1 MDDVE
6 WLLSTLSA
14 ELEVRPPTSRRREA
28 RYLAGNCVKLYHGE
42 RLIAYA
48 EMRMVGRHM
57 EISTVLVDAKYR
69 GQGKGKELIKKALKS
84 ITCDKILCCTK
95 NPAMAKVLHDLGFT
109 VKKWP
114 GFYTYT
120 ILSINTLRRLFSML
134 LRFEFKRIW
143 QQGKGIHTYDMFVI
157 EEK

>member
-6 WLLSTLSA
+6 WLLSTLSS

-28 RYLAGNCVKLYHGE
+28 KYLAGNCVKLYQGKQ
-42 RLIAYA
+42 LIAYA

-57 EISTVLVDAKYR
+57 EISTVLVDSNYR
-69 GQGKGKELIKKALKS
+69 GQGKGKELIKKALES
-84 ITCDKILCCTK
+84 ITCDRILCCTK

-120 ILSINTLRRLFSML
+120 ILSINTIRRLFSML

>member
-6 WLLSTLSA
+6 WLLSTLSS

-28 RYLAGNCVKLYHGE
+28 KYLAGNCVKLYHGKQ
-42 RLIAYA
+42 LIAYA

-57 EISTVLVDAKYR
+57 EISTVLVDSNYR
-69 GQGKGKELIKKALKS
+69 GQGKGKELIKKALES

-95 NPAMAKVLHDLGFT
+95 NPAMAKVLHELGFT

-120 ILSINTLRRLFSML
+120 ILSINTIRRLFSML

>member
-28 RYLAGNCVKLYHGE
+28 RYLAGNCVKLYPGE
-42 RLIAYA
+42 QLIAYA

-69 GQGKGKELIKKALKS
+69 GQGKGKELIKKALDT
-84 ITCDKILCCTK
+84 ITCEMILCCTK
-95 NPAMAKVLHDLGFT
+95 NPAMAKVLRDLGFT
-109 VKKWP
+109 VKQWP
-114 GFYTYT
+114 GSYTYL
-120 ILSINTLRRLFSML
+120 ILSINTIRRLFSML

>member
-6 WLLSTLSA
+6 WLLSTLSS

-28 RYLAGNCVKLYHGE
+28 KYLAGNCVKLYHGKQ
-42 RLIAYA
+42 LIAYA

-57 EISTVLVDAKYR
+57 EISTVLVDSNYR
-69 GQGKGKELIKKALKS
+69 GQGKGKELIKKALES

-120 ILSINTLRRLFSML
+120 ILSINTIRRLFSML

-157 EEK
+157 EQK

>member
-6 WLLSTLSA
+6 WLLSTLSS

-28 RYLAGNCVKLYHGE
+28 KYLAGNCVKLYHGKQ
-42 RLIAYA
+42 LIAYA

-69 GQGKGKELIKKALKS
+69 GQGKGKELIKKAVDS

-95 NPAMAKVLHDLGFT
+95 NLAMAKVLHDLGFT

-120 ILSINTLRRLFSML
+120 ILSINTIRRLFSML

>member
-42 RLIAYA
+42 QLIAYA

-69 GQGKGKELIKKALKS
+69 GQGKGKELIKKALDT
-84 ITCDKILCCTK
+84 ITCEKILCCTK
-95 NPAMAKVLHDLGFT
+95 NPAMAKVLRDLGFT
-109 VKKWP
+109 VKQWP
-114 GFYTYT
+114 GSY
-120 ILSINTLRRLFSML
+120 LSL
-134 LRFEFKRIW
+134 
-143 QQGKGIHTYDMFVI
+143 IHI
-157 EEK
+157 

>member
-6 WLLSTLSA
+6 WLLSTLSS

-28 RYLAGNCVKLYHGE
+28 KYLAGNCVKLYHGKQ
-42 RLIAYA
+42 LIAYA

-57 EISTVLVDAKYR
+57 EISTVLVDSNYR
-69 GQGKGKELIKKALKS
+69 GQGKGKELIKKALES

-120 ILSINTLRRLFSML
+120 ILSINTVRRLFSML

>member
-6 WLLSTLSA
+6 WLQSTLSA
-14 ELEVRPPTSRRREA
+14 ELEVRPPTSRRRED

-42 RLIAYA
+42 QLIAYA

-69 GQGKGKELIKKALKS
+69 GQGKGKELISKALAS

-95 NPAMAKVLHDLGFT
+95 NPAMAKVLKDHGFT

-114 GFYTYT
+114 GSYTYL
-120 ILSINTLRRLFSML
+120 ILSINTMRRLFSML
-134 LRFEFKRIW
+134 LRFEFNRIW

-157 EEK
+157 EEN

>member
-6 WLLSTLSA
+6 WLLSTLSS

-28 RYLAGNCVKLYHGE
+28 KYLAGNCVKLYHGKQ
-42 RLIAYA
+42 LIAYA

-57 EISTVLVDAKYR
+57 EISTVLVDSNYR
-69 GQGKGKELIKKALKS
+69 GQGKGKELIKKALES

-120 ILSINTLRRLFSML
+120 ILSINTIRRLFSML

>member
-6 WLLSTLSA
+6 WLQSTLSS

-28 RYLAGNCVKLYHGE
+28 KSLAGNCVKLYHGE
-42 RLIAYA
+42 QLIAYA
-48 EMRMVGRHM
+48 AMRMVGRHM
-57 EISTVLVDAKYR
+57 EISTVLVDANFR
-69 GQGKGKELIKKALKS
+69 SQGKGKELISKALGG

-95 NPAMAKVLHDLGFT
+95 NPAMAKVLKDLGFA

-114 GFYTYT
+114 GSYTYL
-120 ILSINTLRRLFSML
+120 ILSINTIRRLCSML

-143 QQGKGIHTYDMFVI
+143 HQGKGIHKYDMFVI
-157 EEK
+157 EEN

>member
-6 WLLSTLSA
+6 WLLSTLSS

-28 RYLAGNCVKLYHGE
+28 KYLAGNCVKLYHGKQ
-42 RLIAYA
+42 LIAYA

-57 EISTVLVDAKYR
+57 EISTVLVDSNYR
-69 GQGKGKELIKKALKS
+69 GQGKGKELIKKALES

-114 GFYTYT
+114 GFFTYT
-120 ILSINTLRRLFSML
+120 ILSINTIRRLFSML

>member
-6 WLLSTLSA
+6 WLLSTLSS

-28 RYLAGNCVKLYHGE
+28 KYLAGNCVKLYHGKQ
-42 RLIAYA
+42 LIAYA

-57 EISTVLVDAKYR
+57 EISTVLVDSNYR
-69 GQGKGKELIKKALKS
+69 AQGKGKELIKKALES

-114 GFYTYT
+114 GFFTYT
-120 ILSINTLRRLFSML
+120 ILSINTIRRLFSML

>member
-6 WLLSTLSA
+6 WLQSTLSS

-28 RYLAGNCVKLYHGE
+28 KSLAGNCVKLYHGE
-42 RLIAYA
+42 QLIAFA
-48 EMRMVGRHM
+48 AMRMVGRHM
-57 EISTVLVDAKYR
+57 EISTVLVDANFR
-69 GQGKGKELIKKALKS
+69 SQGKGKELISKALGS

-95 NPAMAKVLHDLGFT
+95 NPAMAKVLKDLGFA

-114 GFYTYT
+114 GSYTYL
-120 ILSINTLRRLFSML
+120 ILSINTIRRLCSML

-143 QQGKGIHTYDMFVI
+143 HQGKGIHKYDMFVI

>member
-6 WLLSTLSA
+6 WLQSTLSA
-14 ELEVRPPTSRRREA
+14 EMEVRPPTSRRREA
-28 RYLAGNCVKLYHGE
+28 RYLAGNCVKSYHGE
-42 RLIAYA
+42 QLIAYA

-57 EISTVLVDAKYR
+57 EISTVLVDANFRSK
-69 GQGKGKELIKKALKS
+69 GKGKELIKKALES

-95 NPAMAKVLHDLGFT
+95 NPAMAKVLKDLGFT
-109 VKKWP
+109 VKQWP
-114 GFYTYT
+114 GFYTYL
-120 ILSINTLRRLFSML
+120 ILSINTIRRLFSML

>member
-6 WLLSTLSA
+6 WLLSTLSS

-28 RYLAGNCVKLYHGE
+28 KYLAGNCVKLYHGKQ
-42 RLIAYA
+42 LIAYA

-57 EISTVLVDAKYR
+57 EISTVLVDSNYR
-69 GQGKGKELIKKALKS
+69 GQGKGKELIKKALES

-114 GFYTYT
+114 GFYTYA
-120 ILSINTLRRLFSML
+120 ILSINTIRRLFSML

-157 EEK
+157 EQK

>member
-6 WLLSTLSA
+6 WLLSTLSS

-28 RYLAGNCVKLYHGE
+28 KYLAGNCVKLYHGKQ
-42 RLIAYA
+42 LIAYA

-57 EISTVLVDAKYR
+57 EISTVLVDSNYR
-69 GQGKGKELIKKALKS
+69 GQGKGKELIKKALES

-120 ILSINTLRRLFSML
+120 ILSINTIRRLFSML

-143 QQGKGIHTYDMFVI
+143 QQGKGIHTYDMFVF
-157 EEK
+157 EQK

>member
-6 WLLSTLSA
+6 WLLSTLSS

-28 RYLAGNCVKLYHGE
+28 KYLAGNCVKLYHGE
-42 RLIAYA
+42 QLIAYA

-57 EISTVLVDAKYR
+57 EISTVLVDSNYR
-69 GQGKGKELIKKALKS
+69 GQGKGKELIKKALES

-95 NPAMAKVLHDLGFT
+95 NPAMAKVLKDLGFT

-120 ILSINTLRRLFSML
+120 ILSINTIRRLFSML

>member
-6 WLLSTLSA
+6 WLQSTLSS

-28 RYLAGNCVKLYHGE
+28 KSLAGNCVKLYHGE
-42 RLIAYA
+42 QLIAFA
-48 EMRMVGRHM
+48 AMRMVGRHM
-57 EISTVLVDAKYR
+57 EISTVLVDANFR
-69 GQGKGKELIKKALKS
+69 SRGKGKELISKALGS

-95 NPAMAKVLHDLGFT
+95 NPAMAKVLKDLGFT

-114 GFYTYT
+114 GSYTYL
-120 ILSINTLRRLFSML
+120 ILSINTIRRLCSML

-143 QQGKGIHTYDMFVI
+143 HQGKGIHKYDMFVI

>member
-6 WLLSTLSA
+6 WLLSTLSS

-28 RYLAGNCVKLYHGE
+28 KYLAGNCVKLYQGE
-42 RLIAYA
+42 QLIAYA
-48 EMRMVGRHM
+48 EMRMVGHHM
-57 EISTVLVDAKYR
+57 EISTVLVDANYR
-69 GQGKGKELIKKALKS
+69 SQGKGKELIKKALES

-114 GFYTYT
+114 GFYTYA
-120 ILSINTLRRLFSML
+120 ILSINTIRRLFSML

>member
-6 WLLSTLSA
+6 WLQSTLSS

-28 RYLAGNCVKLYHGE
+28 KSLAGNCVKLYHGE
-42 RLIAYA
+42 QLIAYA
-48 EMRMVGRHM
+48 AMRMVGRHM
-57 EISTVLVDAKYR
+57 EISTVLVDANFR
-69 GQGKGKELIKKALKS
+69 SQGKGKELIRKALGS

-95 NPAMAKVLHDLGFT
+95 NPAMAKVLKDLGFT

-114 GFYTYT
+114 GSYTYL
-120 ILSINTLRRLFSML
+120 ILSINTIRRLCSML

-143 QQGKGIHTYDMFVI
+143 HQGKGIHKYDMFVI

>member
-1 MDDVE
+1 
-6 WLLSTLSA
+6 
-14 ELEVRPPTSRRREA
+14 
-28 RYLAGNCVKLYHGE
+28 
-42 RLIAYA
+42 
-48 EMRMVGRHM
+48 MVGRHM
-57 EISTVLVDAKYR
+57 EISTVLVDSNYR
-69 GQGKGKELIKKALKS
+69 GQGKGKELIKKALES

-120 ILSINTLRRLFSML
+120 ILSINTIRRLFSML

>member
-6 WLLSTLSA
+6 WLLSTLSS

-28 RYLAGNCVKLYHGE
+28 KYLAGNCVKLYHGKQ
-42 RLIAYA
+42 LIAYA

-57 EISTVLVDAKYR
+57 EISTVLVDSNYR
-69 GQGKGKELIKKALKS
+69 GQGKGKELIKKALES

>member
-6 WLLSTLSA
+6 WLLSTLSS

-28 RYLAGNCVKLYHGE
+28 KYLAGNCVKLYHGKQ
-42 RLIAYA
+42 LIAYA

-57 EISTVLVDAKYR
+57 EISTVLVDSNYR
-69 GQGKGKELIKKALKS
+69 SQGKGKELIKKALES

-120 ILSINTLRRLFSML
+120 ILSINTVRRLFSML

>member
-6 WLLSTLSA
+6 WLLSTLSS

-28 RYLAGNCVKLYHGE
+28 KYLAGNCVKLYHGKQ
-42 RLIAYA
+42 LIAYA

-57 EISTVLVDAKYR
+57 EISTVLVDSNYR
-69 GQGKGKELIKKALKS
+69 AQGKGKELIKKALES

-120 ILSINTLRRLFSML
+120 ILSINTIRRLFSML

>member
-1 MDDVE
+1 
-6 WLLSTLSA
+6 
-14 ELEVRPPTSRRREA
+14 
-28 RYLAGNCVKLYHGE
+28 
-42 RLIAYA
+42 
-48 EMRMVGRHM
+48 MRMVGRHM

-69 GQGKGKELIKKALKS
+69 GQGKGKELIKKALES

-95 NPAMAKVLHDLGFT
+95 NPAMAKVLRDLGFT

-114 GFYTYT
+114 GSYTYL